1 MWKNADYRHPF
12 PSFFKRVSVTAPF
25 LYNASR
31 VTAALRA
38 ITVLHHN
45 FFYLTAIF
53 FRWSCIL
60 FCVIFLPMREAT
72 FSPFCQQSFSCSFT
86 IFLDVNCNSAYS
98 SSIRPPPP
106 GLASWRPNWLKP
118 LKYTASGSLLSEL
131 CTQCAVYTPLI
142 IYVIASPLQSF

>member
-45 FFYLTAIF
+45 FFNLTAIF

-86 IFLDVNCNSAYS
+86 IFLDVNCNSVYS
-98 SSIRPPPP
+98 SSIGPPPP
-106 GLASWRPNWLKP
+106 RPRLME
-118 LKYTASGSLLSEL
+118 A
-131 CTQCAVYTPLI
+131 QMV
-142 IYVIASPLQSF
+142 